1 MNTKLQKTLVAGAF
15 MALIAAPAWAASD
28 TSEYPAATPQAE
40 TGQPG
45 QSESPMDS
53 APQMGTASEAFS
65 DNPIYSST
73 PDELRRVEV
82 LDSEGNK
89 VGRVKT
95 VVLGPDHESAHAV
108 VSVGGILGLGA
119 REIIVSLDELRI
131 VDDKLKVSATREDL
145 EARGDYEPER
155 YVELEPETPI
165 REFSAFEPMQE
176 EGGEPAASEPEE
188 SREQR

>member
-1 MNTKLQKTLVAGAF
+1 MNTKLQKTLIAGAV
-15 MALIAAPAWAASD
+15 MALIASPAWAASD
-28 TSEYPAATPQAE
+28 ASEYPAATPQAE
-40 TGQPG
+40 TGQPM
-45 QSESPMDS
+45 QSAPMDT

-65 DNPIYSST
+65 DNPIYNST

-82 LDSEGNK
+82 RDSEGNK

-119 REIIVSLDELRI
+119 REIIVSLDELQI
-131 VDDKLKVSATREDL
+131 VEDRLQVSVTREDL
-145 EARGDYEPER
+145 EARGDYEPEQ

-165 REFSAFEPMQE
+165 REFSAFEPIPDT
-176 EGGEPAASEPEE
+176 GEPAASEPDE
-188 SREQR
+188 SRQER